1 MPDNDRC
8 PKCGSEDLIP
18 HVRIVDFAHGNYDK
32 RSLKVEIV
40 ENPEAWVFKGIHQ
53 GVLTATI
60 CGRCGFA
67 ELYVKNPQELLEVY
81 RRKQSQA

>member
-1 MPDNDRC
+1 MPDNHRC
-8 PKCGSEDLIP
+8 PKCGSEDMIP
-18 HVRIVDFAHGNYDK
+18 QVRIVGFAHGDFDK
-32 RSLKVEIV
+32 PSLKAEIV

-60 CGRCGFA
+60 CGQCGFA

-81 RRKQSQA
+81 GRKQSQA

>member
-1 MPDNDRC
+1 MPENDRC
-8 PKCGSEDLIP
+8 PKCGSEDLFP
-18 HVRIVDFAHGNYDK
+18 QVRIVDFAHGNYDK

-60 CGRCGFA
+60 CGQCGFA
-67 ELYVKNPQELLEVY
+67 ELYVRDPQELLEVY